1 MAEIIEMP
9 KLSDTMEEGAVA
21 SWLKEEGEFIEEGE
35 AFVEIET
42 DKATMEYNS
51 PAEGTLLKILVPAGQ
66 ASQLNAPICVVGEKG
81 EDFDL
86 DSLVKASSSAA
97 SASGHGSPKE
107 DEAPAPSEPAAEVA
121 SSAPAGSP
129 GGRIKASPLAKKV
142 AKEKS
147 IDLASVAGSGPQG
160 RIILRDVEG
169 LSASSQ
175 ASAPVAAPAPAVAG
189 SSDVDVPHSMMRKTI
204 AKRLLAGKNDAPHFY
219 LTRSVDMTKLMAWR
233 KRLNEEAA
241 NARGQDVP
249 KVSVNDLIIQA
260 CAKALKRHPK
270 VNASWHQDFIR
281 QHGSVDISVAVAV
294 NDGLITPVVHAAHIL
309 GVRDIAIKTKD
320 LIGRAKDGQLKP
332 EEYAGGTFSVSN
344 LGMMGIEQFTAII
357 NPPQAAILAVGA
369 TVKTP
374 WVAED
379 GSITV
384 QPRMTF
390 TMSCDHRVID
400 GALGAE
406 FLQTLAAYIE
416 DPLMMLA

>member
-204 AKRLLAGKNDAPHFY
+204 AKRLLAGKNDAPPPFLSHSF
-219 LTRSVDMTKLMAWR
+219 
-233 KRLNEEAA
+233 
-241 NARGQDVP
+241 
-249 KVSVNDLIIQA
+249 
-260 CAKALKRHPK
+260 
-270 VNASWHQDFIR
+270 
-281 QHGSVDISVAVAV
+281 
-294 NDGLITPVVHAAHIL
+294 
-309 GVRDIAIKTKD
+309 
-320 LIGRAKDGQLKP
+320 
-332 EEYAGGTFSVSN
+332 GGY
-344 LGMMGIEQFTAII
+344 
-357 NPPQAAILAVGA
+357 
-369 TVKTP
+369 
-374 WVAED
+374 D
-379 GSITV
+379 
-384 QPRMTF
+384 
-390 TMSCDHRVID
+390 
-400 GALGAE
+400 
-406 FLQTLAAYIE
+406 
-416 DPLMMLA
+416 